1 MSLRL
6 SFATLPTAVS
16 VAKMKCNIGYSLILG
31 HEKLDDHF
39 EFGFVQKMN
48 SLALHEG
55 HIL

>member
-39 EFGFVQKMN
+39 EFDFVQKMN